1 MTMLKK
7 INDKLCSTWVGSIIH
22 GFVSWMEFQVMRYY
36 NDKQTM
42 KLMKQIIYEDKPFLL
57 TPSEFLLVYSFAK
70 NQIYIDGE
78 YAEVGAFKGATAKAI
93 CEAKGNKHL
102 YLFDTFDGLPEID
115 KIDTRFK
122 PKMFKSDFRKV
133 KDKLEKYSNVHIYKG
148 LFPETGTSI
157 QNKKFAFVHL
167 DVDIYKSTKDCLEF
181 FYNKMSKGGII
192 ISHDYNVQGVK
203 KAFDEFFQDKIE
215 QVIKL
220 PISQCM
226 VTKR

>member
-1 MTMLKK
+1 MLQK
-7 INDKLCSTWVGSIIH
+7 INDKLWNTCVGRIMH
-22 GFVSWMEFQVMRYY
+22 GFVSWIEFQDMKYY
-36 NDKQTM
+36 NDEQTM
-42 KLMKQIIYEDKPFLL
+42 DLMKQIIYGDKPFLL
-57 TPSEFLLVYSFAK
+57 KPSELFLVYSFAK
-70 NQIYIDGE
+70 NQTYIGGE
-78 YAEVGAFKGATAKAI
+78 YAEVGVFKGATAKAI
-93 CEAKGNKHL
+93 CEAKRNKHL

-133 KDKLEKYSNVHIYKG
+133 KDKLKKYSNVHIYKG
-148 LFPETGTSI
+148 LFPETGILI

-167 DVDIYKSTKDCLEF
+167 DVDTYKSTKDCLKF

-192 ISHDYNVQGVK
+192 ISHDYHAQGVK

-215 QVIKL
+215 QVFKL

-226 VTKR
+226 IIKR